1 MTTKIGN
8 NGLEIYPNRDS
19 NTNYATDLFNINY
32 KAKQNVPQIGL
43 GTYEEVKNPT
53 VAPVSSI
60 MDGYDYTKGLT
71 MGEDGNI
78 YNNTLSNI
86 SKNVNSLI
94 FQQSHNGLTPTQFAN
109 NAEGTYSDSYINDEL
124 NSYHG
129 TNGVNYASTNNNSAD
144 DPFYKNWGYKQ
155 WGTAASAGLG
165 LGQLG
170 LGIANY
176 LTQRKVADKQ
186 MRLLDQQ
193 YANNADLLAHRKSH
207 RAAVEKAFANNASN
221 FV

>member
-8 NGLEIYPNRDS
+8 DGLEIYPNRDS

-32 KAKQNVPQIGL
+32 KAKQNAPQIGL
-43 GTYEEVKNPT
+43 GTSVEVKSPT

-60 MDGYDYTKGLT
+60 MDGYDSTKNLV
-71 MGEDGNI
+71 MGVDGNM
-78 YNNTLSNI
+78 YDNTLGNI
-86 SKNVNSLI
+86 RSEM
-94 FQQSHNGLTPTQFAN
+94 FQQSHNGLTPAQFGS
-109 NAEGTYSDSYINDEL
+109 NAEGVYNNDYINKEL
-124 NSYHG
+124 TS
-129 TNGVNYASTNNNSAD
+129 NGYTPVNTTDANTD
-144 DPFYKNWGYKQ
+144 KPFYDGWGYKQ

-176 LTQRKVADKQ
+176 MTQKKVADKQ
-186 MRLLDQQ
+186 MKLLDQQ

-207 RAAVEKAFANNASN
+207 RASIEKAFANNASN
-221 FV
+221 FAQ